1 MSPRKKQPP
10 MIGIPFTD
18 DEIRTLYQLLDIAVK
33 AQGLSVAEAA
43 VPLAHKL
50 AEALAPRTAPQE

>member
-1 MSPRKKQPP
+1 

-18 DEIRTLYQLLDIAVK
+18 DEIRTLYQLIDIAVK